1 MLVLFQD
8 MLDAFP
14 NQDRVN
20 SGNMRQFAAAVAGLL
35 HISDF
40 QRRRITHMM
49 RHYRDMRRRSPPLPS
64 LAVAP
69 ASFSLYMHSLTCPCF
84 EACTS
89 IDIEPLVMLTFVIV
103 AAQCCLKRHWL
114 VYSNPHTLQQVCR
127 VAANLLP
134 DAHLLQLAT
143 TSNSF

>member
-1 MLVLFQD
+1 MSLQD

-49 RHYRDMRRRSPPLPS
+49 RHYRDMRRRSPPLLSPAAPPECLS
-64 LAVAP
+64 LHMRRR
-69 ASFSLYMHSLTCPCF
+69 L
-84 EACTS
+84 
-89 IDIEPLVMLTFVIV
+89 
-103 AAQCCLKRHWL
+103 
-114 VYSNPHTLQQVCR
+114 
-127 VAANLLP
+127 
-134 DAHLLQLAT
+134 AHA
-143 TSNSF
+143 

>member
-1 MLVLFQD
+1 MTVPLQD

-20 SGNMRQFAAAVAGLL
+20 SGNMRQFATAVAGLL

-64 LAVAP
+64 LAAT
-69 ASFSLYMHSLTCPCF
+69 SECFSLPH
-84 EACTS
+84 
-89 IDIEPLVMLTFVIV
+89 
-103 AAQCCLKRHWL
+103 AQMA
-114 VYSNPHTLQQVCR
+114 V
-127 VAANLLP
+127 
-134 DAHLLQLAT
+134 LAL
-143 TSNSF
+143 

>member
-69 ASFSLYMHSLTCPCF
+69 ASFSLHMLMLLSLCQHQDSTPRHTDFRDCSC
-84 EACTS
+84 S
-89 IDIEPLVMLTFVIV
+89 MLPK
-103 AAQCCLKRHWL
+103 CHWL
-114 VYSNPHTLQQVCR
+114 VYSNPRTLQQVSSYP
-127 VAANLLP
+127 ANLLP

-143 TSNSF
+143 TSNFF

>member
-1 MLVLFQD
+1 MPLQD

-49 RHYRDMRRRSPPLPS
+49 RHYRDMRRRSQPLSCPGATPECFSLHTHTCLAHALKPLPA
-64 LAVAP
+64 L
-69 ASFSLYMHSLTCPCF
+69 
-84 EACTS
+84 
-89 IDIEPLVMLTFVIV
+89 
-103 AAQCCLKRHWL
+103 
-114 VYSNPHTLQQVCR
+114 R
-127 VAANLLP
+127 VE
-134 DAHLLQLAT
+134 
-143 TSNSF
+143 SS